1 MTTTCERE
9 KGFSKKF
16 KNKLMTTVLRCFN
29 VPDVFE
35 TVPSPNGI
43 LPIAVAKHVL
53 STKDED
59 PAAQKSLRSI

>member
-1 MTTTCERE
+1 
-9 KGFSKKF
+9 
-16 KNKLMTTVLRCFN
+16 MTTVLRCFN

>member
-1 MTTTCERE
+1 
-9 KGFSKKF
+9 
-16 KNKLMTTVLRCFN
+16 MTTVLRCFN

-59 PAAQKSLRSI
+59 ILPCRTEITQINLITIR